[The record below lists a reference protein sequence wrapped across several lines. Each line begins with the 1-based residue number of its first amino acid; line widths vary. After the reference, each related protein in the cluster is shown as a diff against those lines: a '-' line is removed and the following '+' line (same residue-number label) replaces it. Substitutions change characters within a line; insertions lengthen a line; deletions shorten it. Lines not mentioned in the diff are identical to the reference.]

1 MWRSPDRH
9 VQTGFPPGKL
19 RRASGMNRVERD
31 GQTLRLRPKSMD
43 VLAFLAEHPGQVA
56 SRDEVLAAV
65 WADSNVAEEG
75 LTRCIAEIRQ
85 ALDDDVHRPRTSR
98 RFRNAATA

>member
-1 MWRSPDRH
+1 MFKRDFHLGNCVVRPA
-9 VQTGFPPGKL
+9 L
-19 RRASGMNRVERD
+19 NRVERN

-43 VLAFLAEHPGQVA
+43 VLAFLAERQGQVA

-75 LTRCIAEIRQ
+75 LTR
-85 ALDDDVHRPRTSR
+85 
-98 RFRNAATA
+98 